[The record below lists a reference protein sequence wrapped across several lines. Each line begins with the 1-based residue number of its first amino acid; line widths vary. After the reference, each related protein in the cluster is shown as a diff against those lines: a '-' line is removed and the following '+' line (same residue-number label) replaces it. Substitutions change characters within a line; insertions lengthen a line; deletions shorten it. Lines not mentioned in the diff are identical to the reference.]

1 MKTLAFKTH
10 DSLQIAGI
18 NQVCLSRIRL
28 LRQELLSLLPA
39 DSRLQRRFI
48 MVRGKPGVAQRSPA
62 TTRDK
67 DRGMAI
73 KLDKLITIGKD

>member
-1 MKTLAFKTH
+1 
-10 DSLQIAGI
+10 
-18 NQVCLSRIRL
+18 
-28 LRQELLSLLPA
+28 
-39 DSRLQRRFI
+39 